1 MRHDH
6 DNPRRLQAFLAG
18 IEGRAFRIAQIA
30 TADRDEALDLV
41 QEAMMKLAQNYAQ
54 RAEEEWKPLF
64 YSILQSRIRDW
75 HRRQSVRNRF
85 RAWFVRHDEEDE
97 EDPLEQLPAP
107 RSSEPS
113 SHLENEQFMARLD
126 AELGALPYRQQQVFL
141 LRVWE
146 GLDIA
151 QTAAAMQ
158 CSESSVKTHH
168 ARALER
174 LRSQLEEHR

>member
-1 MRHDH
+1 MRHDP

-18 IEGRAFRIAQIA
+18 IEGRAFRIAQFA

-41 QEAMMKLAQNYAQ
+41 QDAMMKLAQNYAQ
-54 RAEEEWKPLF
+54 QAEEEWKPLF

-75 HRRQSVRNRF
+75 QRRQAVRNRF
-85 RAWFVRHDEEDE
+85 RTWFVRHDEEDE
-97 EDPLEQLPAP
+97 EDPLEQLPAANV
-107 RSSEPS
+107 SEPS
-113 SHLENEQFMARLD
+113 ARLENEQFMARLS

-146 GLDIA
+146 GLDVA
-151 QTAAAMQ
+151 QTAQAMQ

-174 LRSQLEEHR
+174 LRAQLEEHR

>member
-1 MRHDH
+1 M
-6 DNPRRLQAFLAG
+6 QAFLAA

-30 TADRDEALDLV
+30 TRDRDEALELIQDS
-41 QEAMMKLAQNYAQ
+41 MMKLVQKYSGQN
-54 RAEEEWKPLF
+54 AEEWTPLF

-75 HRRQSVRNRF
+75 HRRQAVRSRF
-85 RAWFVRHDEEDE
+85 RTWFVRHDDEDE
-97 EDPLEQLPAP
+97 EDALEQYPAAD
-107 RSSEPS
+107 SCEPS
-113 SHLENEQFMARLD
+113 TRLENEQFATRLNK
-126 AELGALPYRQQQVFL
+126 ELGALPYRQQQVFL

-151 QTAAAMQ
+151 QTAAVMQ

-174 LRSQLEEHR
+174 LREQLEELR

>member
-1 MRHDH
+1 MRHDP

-18 IEGRAFRIAQIA
+18 IEGRAFRIAQFA

-41 QEAMMKLAQNYAQ
+41 QDAMMKLAQNYAQ
-54 RAEEEWKPLF
+54 QAEEEWKPLF

-75 HRRQSVRNRF
+75 QRRQAVRNRF
-85 RAWFVRHDEEDE
+85 RTWFVRHDEEDE
-97 EDPLEQLPAP
+97 EDPLEQLPAANV
-107 RSSEPS
+107 SEPS
-113 SHLENEQFMARLD
+113 ARLENEQFMARLS

-146 GLDIA
+146 GLDVA

-174 LRSQLEEHR
+174 LRTQLEEHR